1 MMSDT
6 LAAENIGE
14 NSGGTGAAADGKQA
28 WEARAVAPVLARH
41 PERREAFVS
50 TSGVPVERLYT
61 PEDVAGVDYERDL
74 GYPGEY
80 PFTRGIQP
88 TMYRG
93 RFWTMRQYAGF
104 GTADETNARFKHL
117 LQAGQT
123 GLSTAFDLP
132 TQMGYDSDASMAAG
146 EVGRVGVAIDSLADM
161 RRLLDGLPLDRVSTS
176 MTINATAAILLALYI
191 AVADER
197 GIPRSKISGT
207 IQNDILKEYIA
218 RGTYIYP
225 VEPSLRLITDIF
237 AFCNAEVPRWNTISI
252 SGYHIREAGA
262 TAAQEIAFTFADGL
276 EYVRRALAAGLD
288 VDRFAPRLSFFFAS
302 HNDLFEEVA
311 KFRAA
316 RRLWARL
323 MRERFGAGDD
333 AAKLRFHTQT
343 GGVTLQAQQPLNNV
357 VRVTVQALAAVL
369 GGTQSLHTNG
379 YDEALSL
386 PTAQAATLALRTQQV
401 LAYESGAADTVDPLA
416 GSYFVE
422 RLTTAVEEKAREYL
436 EKIEEMGGAADA
448 IAYMQEEIH
457 RAAYEHQLAVEH
469 GDRVVVGVNRFQ
481 SAEEEPVELA
491 QPDFSALEASQK
503 AQLAEVRRARDDGE
517 VRARL
522 DAVRAAARGTDNL
535 MPPIIDA
542 VKAMVTLGEISDALR
557 EVWGVY
563 RPA

>member
-1 MMSDT
+1 MSDT
-6 LAAENIGE
+6 LAAANIGE
-14 NSGGTGAAADGKQA
+14 DSGSTGAAADGKQA
-28 WEARAVAPVLARH
+28 WEARAVAPALAKH
-41 PERREAFVS
+41 PERREAFAS
-50 TSGVPVERLYT
+50 TSGVPVNRLYA
-61 PEDVAGVDYERDL
+61 PEDVASLDYARDL

-104 GTADETNARFKHL
+104 GTAEETNTRFKL
-117 LQAGQT
+117 LLEAGQT

-146 EVGRVGVAIDSLADM
+146 EVGRVGVAIDSLDDM
-161 RRLLDGLPLDRVSTS
+161 RALLDGIPLDKVSTS
-176 MTINATAAILLALYI
+176 MTINATAAILLAFYI

-197 GIPRSKISGT
+197 GIPRSRISGT

-218 RGTYIYP
+218 RGTYVYP

-237 AFCNAEVPRWNTISI
+237 AFCDAEVPRWNTISI

-276 EYVRRALAAGLD
+276 EYVRRALKAGLD
-288 VDRFAPRLSFFFAS
+288 VNRFAPRLSFFFAS

-401 LAYESGAADTVDPLA
+401 LAHESGAADTVDPLA

-422 RLTTAVEEKAREYL
+422 ALTTAVEEKAREYL
-436 EKIEEMGGAADA
+436 DRIEEMGGAAEA
-448 IAYMQEEIH
+448 IAFMQEEIH
-457 RAAYEHQLAVEH
+457 RAAYEHQLAVER
-469 GDRVVVGVNRFQ
+469 GEKVVVGVNRFQ
-481 SAEEEPVELA
+481 AAEEEPVDLA
-491 QPDFSALEASQK
+491 QPDFTALEASQN
-503 AQLAEVRRARDDGE
+503 AQLADVRRTRDAAE
-517 VRARL
+517 VQARL
-522 DAVRAAARGTDNL
+522 DAIRAAARGTDNL
-535 MPPIIDA
+535 MPHIVDA
-542 VKAMVTLGEISDALR
+542 VKAMATLGEISDTLR